1 MPWFIT
7 AYHADGSLPPA
18 LGESWVGAFG
28 GYLFARDFRQAK
40 LFAKRRGLNE
50 AVEGRMGQRV
60 PYVLPS
66 QWLARRRADPTDVF
80 HSLIWMGYLAV
91 KSGAA
96 SLNEVFGDEGIVHE
110 YAHMR
115 TTGRPRRKELIE
127 RVQAIECRIPGMMPP
142 TKMAQLRRG
151 RQQTMRVLNGKE

>member
-7 AYHADGSLPPA
+7 VYHADGSPPPA
-18 LGESWVGAFG
+18 DGESWVGAFG
-28 GYLFARDFRQAK
+28 GYLFARDMRQAR

-50 AVEGRMGQRV
+50 RVEGRCGQRA

-66 QWLARRRADPTDVF
+66 QWIAMRRPDPTKVF
-80 HSLIWMGYLAV
+80 HALIWMGHLAV

-96 SLNEVFGDEGIVHE
+96 TLDEVFGDRGIAHE

-115 TTGRPRRKELIE
+115 GNGRPRRKDLIAQVQEIE
-127 RVQAIECRIPGMMPP
+127 RRIPGLLPP
-142 TKMAQLRRG
+142 AKKRG
-151 RQQTMRVLNGKE
+151 TR